1 MNNSIETI
9 GVRVLDVSPGNRSSN
24 NNIHSDI
31 VITFNADIN
40 PASFANN
47 IVVLEDYNRIFKD
60 VNSLKDY
67 SQYSVVGGT
76 ISYRDK
82 VLTYTPAEPFKTD
95 TCYIL
100 LLNSEITDI
109 TGNKMIKKHVSC
121 FYTEAVASFPRC
133 EILSPKY
140 GFITDWIPEFEWK
153 NQLAPSY
160 QFQVSKTN
168 TFELLLCDSIIPG
181 NTISETIKYTPTI
194 TIKEGMY
201 YIRVKCEGG
210 EWSDIHQIF
219 LKANTDA
226 VIAQEDVS
234 EMIYLDEFLDNLEE
248 EIQVLEYFPA
258 DGDINISLKTNI
270 VYIKIKGKVDERD
283 LKLDDCYVY
292 GESFDDENSEYS
304 HETVNGS
311 WTIVYDAYFDVSYII
326 FTPENIDDK
335 EEIEYIET
343 LRSGLLIESLISDT
357 ETEEEV
363 TKPEGLTSI
372 GAGVLNSGGEQV
384 EN

>member
-1 MNNSIETI
+1 M
-9 GVRVLDVSPGNRSSN
+9 
-24 NNIHSDI
+24 
-31 VITFNADIN
+31 
-40 PASFANN
+40 
-47 IVVLEDYNRIFKD
+47 
-60 VNSLKDY
+60 
-67 SQYSVVGGT
+67 
-76 ISYRDK
+76 
-82 VLTYTPAEPFKTD
+82 
-95 TCYIL
+95 
-100 LLNSEITDI
+100 
-109 TGNKMIKKHVSC
+109 M
-121 FYTEAVASFPRC
+121 
-133 EILSPKY
+133 
-140 GFITDWIPEFEWK
+140 
-153 NQLAPSY
+153 
-160 QFQVSKTN
+160 
-168 TFELLLCDSIIPG
+168 
-181 NTISETIKYTPTI
+181 
-194 TIKEGMY
+194 
-201 YIRVKCEGG
+201 
-210 EWSDIHQIF
+210 
-219 LKANTDA
+219 
-226 VIAQEDVS
+226 
-234 EMIYLDEFLDNLEE
+234 YLDEFLDNLEE

-311 WTIVYDAYFDVSYII
+311 WTIVYDAYCDVSYII

-372 GAGVLNSGGEQV
+372 GAGVLNNGGEQV